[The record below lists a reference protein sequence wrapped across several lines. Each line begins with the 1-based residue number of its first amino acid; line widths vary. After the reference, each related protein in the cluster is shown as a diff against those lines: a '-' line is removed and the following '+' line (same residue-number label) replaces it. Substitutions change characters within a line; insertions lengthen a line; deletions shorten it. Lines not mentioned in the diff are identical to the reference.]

1 MNKFYTLE
9 ILKNF
14 KRIIDLIQKFGYQQ
28 INNNG
33 DGIDFVLID
42 RELINLLKD
51 IDSLEELIHQEIK
64 QN

>member
-9 ILKNF
+9 ILKNLE
-14 KRIIDLIQKFGYQQ
+14 RLIVLMQKWGYQQ
-28 INNNG
+28 INDPTQN
-33 DGIDFVLID
+33 IDFVLID

-51 IDSLEELIHQEIK
+51 IADLQELLRAEIQ

>member
-14 KRIIDLIQKFGYQQ
+14 ERLIVLMQKWGYQQ
-28 INNNG
+28 IDDPMHN
-33 DGIDFVLID
+33 IDFVLID

-51 IDSLEELIHQEIK
+51 IADLQELLRAEIQ